1 MKVYI
6 VTDLEGISGI
16 THWDQTR
23 DFTTLLYQEARH
35 LLTAEVA
42 ACVQGCLDG
51 GADEIIVNDGHG
63 GGFNLV
69 PEELHPG
76 ASYVTGM
83 GRPDSHPCL
92 DETVDA
98 LVLLGYHAMNG
109 TVDGVLHH
117 TQSSVGEYKY
127 WYNGVECGE
136 IVQSSLVAGYY
147 GVPPVMCTGDER
159 ACQEARRFL
168 GESIVTVAVKQG
180 LSRTSCRML
189 APSLA
194 RDMIREAAQRAM
206 GVVSQCRPLRFDLP
220 IQARFHSDNKDV
232 VDSMAANRLST
243 RVDDCTLERTIE
255 DPRDIYRF

>member
-16 THWDQTR
+16 TDWNQTR
-23 DFTTLLYQEARH
+23 DFTTPLYQEARR
-35 LLTAEVA
+35 LLTAEIN

-51 GADEIIVNDGHG
+51 GATEVIVNDGHG
-63 GGFNLV
+63 GGFNIV

-76 ASYVTGM
+76 ASYVTGV

-117 TQSSVGEYKY
+117 TQSSVGEFKY

-147 GVPPVMCTGDER
+147 GVPPVMLTGDRR
-159 ACQEARRFL
+159 ACEEARRFL
-168 GESIVTVAVKQG
+168 GDRIETVIVKEG

-194 RDMIREAAQRAM
+194 RDMIREAATRAM
-206 GVVSQCRPLRFDLP
+206 SRISECQPLRFELP
-220 IQARFHSDNKDV
+220 IRARFRSDNPEV
-232 VDSMAANRLST
+232 VESMAASGLST
-243 RVDDCTLERTIE
+243 RVDEFTLERSIE